1 MIVDKIKK
9 RESKNIRPSNK
20 VDIQV
25 GKWVKCDKCKEII
38 YKENLKENN
47 KICPLCGHYFRV
59 SSKRRIEQIIDT
71 GTFEEFELNIDTV
84 NPLQLEDYEKKL
96 NILREK
102 VGVDEAGTT
111 AVISDDQDTLTVV
124 VKDLAYPGAGAQ
136 FDVVIKN
143 NGTIPA
149 QVKSVTPSGL
159 PGTTNILI
167 EGLDVITAEHPVIE
181 PNGTCSFSFTVEWD
195 VTNATDLTDEEKTG
209 IEFGLVVE
217 YEQADATAFEG
228 TTGHTDA

>member
-1 MIVDKIKK
+1 MNNSKK
-9 RESKNIRPSNK
+9 GNK
-20 VDIQV
+20 KYLLAVLVLFILALAAGYAAFSDVLTI
-25 GKWVKCDKCKEII
+25 
-38 YKENLKENN
+38 
-47 KICPLCGHYFRV
+47 
-59 SSKRRIEQIIDT
+59 T
-71 GTFEEFELNIDTV
+71 GTANANGTFDMIFASCDV
-84 NPLQLEDYEKKL
+84 SK
-96 NILREK
+96 K
-102 VGVDEAGTT
+102 VGVDEDGTT